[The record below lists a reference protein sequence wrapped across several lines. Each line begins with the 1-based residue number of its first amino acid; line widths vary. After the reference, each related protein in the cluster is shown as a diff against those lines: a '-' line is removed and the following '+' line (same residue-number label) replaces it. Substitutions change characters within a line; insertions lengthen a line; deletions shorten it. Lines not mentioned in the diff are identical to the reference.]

1 MHKNVHVNAVVPGG
15 QEKALVSLE
24 LDLQVMVSSLVWAPG
39 TKLGS
44 SARAAIA
51 LNCRVILPT
60 LLVTILLTI

>member
-1 MHKNVHVNAVVPGG
+1 MNAVVPGG
-15 QEKALVSLE
+15 QERAVDFLE
-24 LDLQVMVSSLVWAPG
+24 LGLQVMVSSLVWAPG

-51 LNCRVILPT
+51 LNCRAILPT